1 MSTERS
7 FDNMLKEYLPY
18 QLLREEMTKRDYFLS
33 KVEMDQK
40 WKGGELRVPF
50 KGGNASSFAYGEL
63 TAEADIVEDRYVK
76 GTLSDYKEIW
86 GSMVFNDHDLSRH
99 GDMETSFI
107 KILPDTIE
115 EFVQNMKELVSVN
128 LLNGAHIVTCDV
140 AGTDA
145 FDVANGDLAGTSLAI
160 GKVIVD
166 RPARLSIGQYL
177 EFGTLDVAGA
187 ALKAGYVKSIDMQ
200 NKLIEVVVDKALAGA
215 GVDFTSD
222 PVGAERPLAAGDKAF
237 VRGALTANRAFTDL
251 RSQLLSAANGGSATL
266 FGVTKLAY
274 PHTQAFNYDGS
285 GISSANI
292 LEKIFD
298 AYNETRTIGKGMP
311 TEVIMSFKHLGNVMK
326 QLETAREYTV
336 SDSSANVYGWT
347 EISVVGVRG
356 QLKLV
361 GVQEMDDDIMHILDW
376 KSLKMHTNELFERRT
391 SPEGRSFYEIRST
404 TGYKYIVDTR
414 MYGDLIVNKPSHNGI
429 IFGINY

>member
-33 KVEMDQK
+33 KVEFDTK

-63 TAEADIVEDRYVK
+63 TDVNDIVEDRYVK
-76 GTLSDYKEIW
+76 GTVSDYKEIW
-86 GSMVFNDHDLSRH
+86 GSMIFNDHDLSRH

-128 LLNGAHIVTCDV
+128 LLNGAHIVSLDPAAAASNLA
-140 AGTDA
+140 AG
-145 FDVANGDLAGTSLAI
+145 V
-160 GKVIVD
+160 VVVD
-166 RPARLSIGQYL
+166 RPARLTIGQFL
-177 EFGTLDVAGA
+177 EFGIVGTARA
-187 ALKAGYVKSIDMQ
+187 SGYVSAIDME
-200 NKLIEVVVDKALAGA
+200 NKTITVAAAKDFSGGVPAGFA
-215 GVDFTSD
+215 TIV
-222 PVGAERPLAAGDKAF
+222 AGDKAY
-237 VRGALTANRAFTDL
+237 VRGALTAGRAFTDL

-266 FGVTKLAY
+266 FGVTKLSY
-274 PHTQAFNYDGS
+274 PHLQAFNYDGS
-285 GISSANI
+285 GITATNI

-298 AYNETRTIGKGMP
+298 AYNETRTIGKGNP

-326 QLETAREYTV
+326 QLEVARDYTV

-347 EISVVGVRG
+347 EITVVGVRG

-361 GVQEMDDDIMHILDW
+361 GVQEMDDDIMHIIDW

-391 SPEGRSFYEIRST
+391 SPEGRSFYEIRT
-404 TGYKYIVDTR
+404 TSGFKYIVDTR

-429 IFGINY
+429 IFDIPNY

>member
-1 MSTERS
+1 MSTLRS

-18 QLLREEMTKRDYFLS
+18 QLLREELTKRDYFLS
-33 KVEMDQK
+33 KVEMDTK

-107 KILPDTIE
+107 KILPDTID

-128 LLNGAHIVTCDV
+128 LLNGAHIVTLDTAAAASNLV
-140 AGTDA
+140 GG
-145 FDVANGDLAGTSLAI
+145 V
-160 GKVIVD
+160 VVVD
-166 RPARLSIGQYL
+166 RPARLTIGQYL
-177 EFGTLDVAGA
+177 EFGQVGALVAV
-187 ALKAGYVKSIDMQ
+187 GYVSAIDME
-200 NKLIEVVVDKALAGA
+200 NKTISVVANKDLTGGAVDLSAAGA
-215 GVDFTSD
+215 GD
-222 PVGAERPLAAGDKAF
+222 RAF
-237 VRGALTANRAFTDL
+237 VRGAITANRAFTDL
-251 RSQLLSAANGGSATL
+251 RSQLLSLANGGSATL

-414 MYGDLIVNKPSHNGI
+414 MYGDLVVNKPSHNGI